1 MNRLYSLKI
10 LAGLAAMAL
19 LTACTN
25 DDGLTPGEP
34 LPPGK
39 YPLEL
44 TAGGLQVVATPAT
57 RGTVDGD
64 WDGVKR
70 IAVRANN
77 SRRSLLYK
85 VKASEDKKTALLTPE
100 VPLANDDYPFWWTS
114 TTEKKLITAWYPNSE
129 AVPAEWS
136 VPADQSHGLPA
147 DIDFLYA
154 RKTASFYE
162 HKDGVELQFYH
173 QLAKVVVN
181 IRNTDFTADR
191 EITSVK
197 LDGVYFCGN
206 YTALEEN
213 IEEGVPVQGSWKGTG
228 DKGAITMNG
237 MEAAQDADFGDGTE
251 PAKASYTALVI
262 PQLTKD
268 QDIRIKIGINGATYA
283 WSLNNNVVA
292 FTHFEGGNQ
301 YTFNIIVRAEGL
313 SVYSYKCPTWEE
325 GDSENIEITI

>member
-1 MNRLYSLKI
+1 MNRLHLRKI
-10 LAGLAAMAL
+10 LVGWVAVSL

-25 DDGLTPGEP
+25 DEGLTQGEP

-44 TAGGLQVVATPAT
+44 TAGGLQAVATPVT

-70 IAVRANN
+70 IAVRANK
-77 SRRSLLYK
+77 SRRSLPYK

-114 TTEKKLITAWYPNSE
+114 TTKKKLITAWYPNSE

-147 DIDFLYA
+147 DKDFLYA
-154 RKTASFYE
+154 CKVASFYE
-162 HKDGVELQFYH
+162 HKGGVKMQFYH

-191 EITSVK
+191 KITSVK
-197 LDGVYFCGN
+197 LDGVYLSGN
-206 YTALEEN
+206 YTAPEYY
-213 IEEGVPVQGSWKGTG
+213 EEGWPVQGLWEGTG
-228 DKGAITMNG
+228 KKEAITMNG

-283 WSLNNNVVA
+283 WSLNNVLA
-292 FTHFEGGNQ
+292 FTYFEGGNQ

-313 SVYSYKCPTWEE
+313 SVFSYKYPTWEE
-325 GDSENIEITI
+325 GDSENIEIEV